1 METCGML
8 LAFPVTA
15 TASTVYSALAIYVL
29 SRWRPLRLV
38 LTAGSVCV
46 LILCAAEAVI
56 LWKSGV
62 LGAREKLGPS
72 FETLHAIVFFLTP
85 PAVANLIVFLPK
97 PPSRDLLIVA
107 VATFVVAIALVFWNI
122 TVQQTL
128 YGPDG
133 VGGPYSTIFVAPSR
147 AMLAGWDR
155 TL

>member
-15 TASTVYSALAIYVL
+15 TACTVYSALTIYVL
-29 SRWRPLRLV
+29 SRWRPLRLF

-46 LILCAAEAVI
+46 LVLCVVEAVI
-56 LWKSGV
+56 LWRNGV
-62 LGAREKLGPS
+62 LGARGKLGPS

-85 PAVANLIVFLPK
+85 PAVANLVVFLPN

-107 VATFVVAIALVFWNI
+107 VATFIVAIALVFWNI
-122 TVQQTL
+122 SVQQTL

-133 VGGPYSTIFVAPSR
+133 TGGPYSTTFVTPNR
-147 AMLAGWDR
+147 AIPLPTGS
-155 TL
+155 